1 MDVFFFLLVQREV
14 KGFRFFDIVEY
25 SRIEMLNDFRGNVAL
40 MLESMTYQKPVS
52 EHTAPWP
59 EKTHIA
65 DTVPVSMPHIML
77 WVRIE
82 CRR

>member
-40 MLESMTYQKPVS
+40 MLESMTYQKPPYQS
-52 EHTAPWP
+52 TRSPGL
-59 EKTHIA
+59 KR
-65 DTVPVSMPHIML
+65 
-77 WVRIE
+77 RI
-82 CRR
+82 